1 MIRHGLLGATRQR
14 PKNDEERILPLINI
28 VFLLLI
34 VFMLAGQ
41 LSAPDPFRVEPPLSL
56 TDAQSEKQDMTIL
69 MGADGRLALDGTVVE
84 ADALIRAIEARVARG
99 GIGEIRFKADGQADA
114 TQVVAVME
122 LLREA
127 GVESLHLLAAF
138 GTR

>member
-1 MIRHGLLGATRQR
+1 MIRHRLLGATRQR

-41 LSAPDPFRVEPPLSL
+41 LTASGPFRVEPPLSL
-56 TDAQSEKQDMTIL
+56 TALQAQERDITIL
-69 MGADGRLALDGTVVE
+69 IGGDGRLALDGTVIEV
-84 ADALIRAIEARVARG
+84 DALIQAIEARVARG
-99 GIGEIRFKADGQADA
+99 DIGEVRLKADGQADA

-122 LLREA
+122 LLRGA